1 MASIGELEP
10 QKIVSYIAGQFCGAI
25 LGAIAVWLAFL
36 PHWEA
41 TEDTQAKLGVFST
54 VPAID
59 RPLSNLV
66 TEGIGTFAL
75 VFGVLAIFHRS
86 PHSSPR

>member
-1 MASIGELEP
+1 M
-10 QKIVSYIAGQFCGAI
+10 
-25 LGAIAVWLAFL
+25 GAIAVWLAFL

-75 VFGVLAIFHRS
+75 VFGVLRFFTEALTQAQDDLGGAENVKL
-86 PHSSPR
+86 SSRNGHTELNLC